1 MYIEMNGTHVYC
13 QDNRS
18 SSWAETFYFQITF
31 NEAYWSQEWYSE
43 RSKEAQACH
52 QQKFS
57 EETPT
62 EQKISVQ
69 SKFNNHYE
77 YRDTSP
83 NSKAGRLVGE
93 SRLLCGCSVSRQCN
107 IFIGCKPH
115 SHSSHTVRKPTT
127 MKLWSSTTVAQHGP
141 HNLEVVG
148 LNPTRVSVFS
158 HVCAHFDMMQYNATC
173 YSATSECRQVNR
185 NLRIGN

>member
-1 MYIEMNGTHVYC
+1 MYIVRTTGPLHEPKHFNFKLRLMRHTDHKNGTPSVAKRPRLVINKNFQKRHPE
-13 QDNRS
+13 NRTSLVNQS
-18 SSWAETFYFQITF
+18 STITV
-31 NEAYWSQEWYSE
+31 
-43 RSKEAQACH
+43 
-52 QQKFS
+52 
-57 EETPT
+57 TPHLT
-62 EQKISVQ
+62 VRLGGLSV
-69 SKFNNHYE
+69 
-77 YRDTSP
+77 
-83 NSKAGRLVGE
+83 KAGCYAFVVLAYNVTF
-93 SRLLCGCSVSRQCN
+93 SYIC
-107 IFIGCKPH
+107 CKPH

-185 NLRIGN
+185 NTRIGN